1 MRNPIR
7 PPLALVLGATLIVAA
22 CSTGA
27 ASSSPSQPASAS
39 SVPSASAAAS
49 AAPSGAAPASP
60 DEAAELVIA
69 SDPRFLGFGPLNPDA
84 IGQCCWYESTRTT
97 DGYQVLIHAG
107 WGDCPSG
114 CIEEHRWRY
123 TVDRAGRISL
133 RDESGEPVPAG
144 VRPPAVEG
152 DGRLRIK
159 LVAGPTCPVETIPPQ
174 PDCDPAKVADAI
186 VVVRDSQ
193 GRVVAEPA
201 SDQEGTII
209 LTLPAGAYVLE
220 PSVVED
226 YLGQAEPVIVW
237 VLPGTPAAVT
247 LAYDTGI
254 R

>member
-114 CIEEHRWRY
+114 CIEKHEW
-123 TVDRAGRISL
+123 TFNVSSAGVVSL
-133 RDESGEPVPAG
+133 LSETGDPVPA
-144 VRPPAVEG
+144 
-152 DGRLRIK
+152 
-159 LVAGPTCPVETIPPQ
+159 AGIPV
-174 PDCDPAKVADAI
+174 
-186 VVVRDSQ
+186 
-193 GRVVAEPA
+193 G
-201 SDQEGTII
+201 G
-209 LTLPAGAYVLE
+209 G
-220 PSVVED
+220 
-226 YLGQAEPVIVW
+226 
-237 VLPGTPAAVT
+237 
-247 LAYDTGI
+247 
-254 R
+254 